1 MDLLPEKLQSFYR
14 AKQWQLRTHQ
24 AGSLQAKAQ
33 NHHAL
38 IIAATGAGKTM
49 AGFLPILSMMAHGLM
64 PKDGPLALYVT
75 PLKVLAGDI
84 ARNLEAPLA
93 HLGIERAIG
102 IRTGDTSSHE
112 RARLWEQPPHILI
125 LTPEQL
131 ALMLSH
137 PKSVAY
143 FADLSDVIIDEI
155 HALAPG
161 KRGDLLSLCLA
172 RLRSIGRPRLTGLSA
187 TLDAPGEMAS
197 WMVGAEHVDIVQGPT
212 AAGPDLQILKPG
224 GHIPWSGHGAR
235 HAIDEILEKIR
246 KNRLT
251 LIFVNTRNG
260 AEFLFSQ
267 LWLAND
273 EMLPIAL
280 HHGSLSKAQ
289 RQKVEGAIA
298 EGQLQAVVATSTL
311 DLGVDWGDV
320 DLVVQVG
327 APKGSGRLM
336 QRIGRAN
343 HRLDEASRACL
354 VPSNRFEY
362 LECVGAYDAIMEGR
376 VDPLTLEEGHLDVL
390 AQHITGRACA
400 APFAREEL
408 AKEVRMAPPYAGIS
422 DKELEDVFQ
431 FVCHGGYALKAYE
444 DLQRLAQVGEQWM
457 IAAPRFRQRYRAQ
470 VGTIIDT
477 PMIKVT
483 PSRFVGGVWKPSA
496 ESIGDVEEWFAAGL
510 RTGDA
515 FVLGGRA
522 WAVMGHD
529 AERLL
534 VVPAKGQAI
543 APSYQG
549 GKFPLTTHLA
559 ERVRAMIASPQA
571 ERLDRQVIEWL
582 SLQREKSVLPKADQM
597 LVETFPRGDRYYL
610 VAYPFD
616 GRLAHQSLGMLLT
629 RRLDRLGLVPMGFC
643 ANEYGLAIWLAQD
656 AGQVDMDKLFAE
668 DMLGDDLEEWF
679 RDSAVVK
686 RCFRYAA
693 QIAGLTSKKPAGG
706 QRGTA
711 LFSAD
716 LIFDVLMRH
725 EPDHVLLRAA
735 MRDAAGEV
743 LDLARLQAALSRMK
757 GAIIHKNLPR
767 VSPLSVPIMLEVG
780 REPIYSADQETLLDD
795 LAGELMVEVGA

>member
-1 MDLLPEKLQSFYR
+1 
-14 AKQWQLRTHQ
+14 
-24 AGSLQAKAQ
+24 
-33 NHHAL
+33 
-38 IIAATGAGKTM
+38 
-49 AGFLPILSMMAHGLM
+49 
-64 PKDGPLALYVT
+64 
-75 PLKVLAGDI
+75 
-84 ARNLEAPLA
+84 
-93 HLGIERAIG
+93 
-102 IRTGDTSSHE
+102 
-112 RARLWEQPPHILI
+112 
-125 LTPEQL
+125 
-131 ALMLSH
+131 
-137 PKSVAY
+137 
-143 FADLSDVIIDEI
+143 
-155 HALAPG
+155 
-161 KRGDLLSLCLA
+161 
-172 RLRSIGRPRLTGLSA
+172 
-187 TLDAPGEMAS
+187 
-197 WMVGAEHVDIVQGPT
+197 
-212 AAGPDLQILKPG
+212 
-224 GHIPWSGHGAR
+224 
-235 HAIDEILEKIR
+235 
-246 KNRLT
+246 
-251 LIFVNTRNG
+251 
-260 AEFLFSQ
+260 
-267 LWLAND
+267 
-273 EMLPIAL
+273 
-280 HHGSLSKAQ
+280 
-289 RQKVEGAIA
+289 
-298 EGQLQAVVATSTL
+298 QAVVATSTL

-400 APFAREEL
+400 APFSREEL

-477 PMIKVT
+477 PMTKVT

-686 RCFRYAA
+686 RCFRYTA